1 MTLLY
6 NRIKDE
12 GRREGLAMARAEARE
27 KRIAEGRE
35 MGRAE
40 GKREGFVEGK
50 REGFAEGKR
59 KGFVE
64 GVDATLEAMR
74 EVGGD
79 EETIRRVEDILA
91 RRAWRNLL

>member
-6 NRIKDE
+6 NRIKEE

-35 MGRAE
+35 IGRAE
-40 GKREGFVEGK
+40 GKREGFV
-50 REGFAEGKR
+50 
-59 KGFVE
+59 V

-74 EVGGD
+74 EVGLD
-79 EETIRRVEDILA
+79 EETRRRLEDALA
-91 RRAWRNLL
+91 RSAWRNGL